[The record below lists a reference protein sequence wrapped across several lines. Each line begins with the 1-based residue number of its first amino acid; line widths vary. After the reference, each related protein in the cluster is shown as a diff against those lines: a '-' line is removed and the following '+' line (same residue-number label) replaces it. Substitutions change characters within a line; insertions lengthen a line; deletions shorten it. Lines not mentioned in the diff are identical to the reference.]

1 MLQLFYWALGTLA
14 RHVNHP
20 YPPFQWYKL
29 KKPVPDSGTRNLH
42 EKIDASSS
50 QFLRF
55 DWSHHSPPTPPTI
68 ISSPYRSEAYQCRL
82 SCPQSLHLSFKNH
95 SNEVQTCV
103 NIHFMLTNSPDCF
116 TFNWYGLLIMASVS
130 VVPVVTS
137 IRAQFLA
144 PKQLSGQSLCTVC
157 HVPDKCPK
165 TADHRRIKVFI
176 FYVTL
181 CRWRTQSQSVSQ

>member
-1 MLQLFYWALGTLA
+1 MLA

-42 EKIDASSS
+42 KKIDASSS

-55 DWSHHSPPTPPTI
+55 DWSHHSPPTPPTV
-68 ISSPYRSEAYQCRL
+68 ISSPYQSEAYQCRL
-82 SCPQSLHLSFKNH
+82 SCPHSLHLSFKNH

-116 TFNWYGLLIMASVS
+116 TFNWYGLLIMVSVS

-137 IRAQFLA
+137 VRAQFLA

-157 HVPDKCPK
+157 HVPDSGMPEN
-165 TADHRRIKVFI
+165 RRPPQNKGVYI
-176 FYVTL
+176 L
-181 CRWRTQSQSVSQ
+181 CDTVPLMDTKSVSQSVKCRVK